1 MIWSS
6 QEDYHS
12 VYYFQDCK
20 DCRVRLCIYVF
31 NKYRKMPQTSNQ
43 GLALKASKIPRVIDI
58 N

>member
-43 GLALKASKIPRVIDI
+43 GLALKASKIP
-58 N
+58 